1 MEFNLI
7 NFINILLDSGVDGIF
22 QWLVNIQARAPGAPV
37 LIVGTHYDLIKDQYP
52 SFYSEELQQQI
63 RERFINVIDP
73 DKCGLPRVIDTI
85 EVSIKTKHN
94 IKLLCNLIYDTVMD
108 LRCPGSKER
117 LLEQKIPATY
127 LALEDLV
134 SHLAY
139 ERKLCNRDPVL
150 RADQYRD
157 WVMEEMLH
165 RFGMTFRDVAE
176 LNQATSF
183 LHENGVL
190 LHYEDS
196 SLKDLYFLDPQWL
209 CDMLAHV
216 VTIREINP
224 YAKNGKSHGNI
235 WKQFFDFIILFLGI
249 MKTDDL
255 KQLFKNSSNAPSDAQ
270 TYILNLLNKFEVALT
285 WDSRT
290 LLIPSLLPTEE
301 HIKAGLPGCEVKVC

>member
-1 MEFNLI
+1 MEFNSI

-224 YAKNGKSHGNI
+224 YAKNGKYHGNI
-235 WKQFFDFIILFLGI
+235 WEQFLIL
-249 MKTDDL
+249 
-255 KQLFKNSSNAPSDAQ
+255 LF
-270 TYILNLLNKFEVALT
+270 YF
-285 WDSRT
+285 
-290 LLIPSLLPTEE
+290 
-301 HIKAGLPGCEVKVC
+301 